1 MKNVSGTTRP
11 TLIAFAM
18 SIVFLAG
25 CDRAPQNAQTS
36 SLPTAPQAPAAAP
49 EKHDIVAD
57 NIDTTVNPGDDFFTF
72 ANGAWLKKNPIPS
85 TEASWGIG
93 FLVRDDLYDK
103 LRKISEDSAQKTGAT
118 PGSDE
123 QKIGDFW
130 RTAMDDALAEKQG
143 MAPIKAELDRIDA
156 AKNLSDILDA
166 AFEMQQIRSP
176 TLFDGG
182 IQQDEKQ
189 SDVMAVYLE
198 QGGLGLPERDYYF
211 NTEEGI
217 AKTREA
223 YVVHLQRM
231 LKLLGED
238 DAAAASGAQQVMAFE
253 TALAKVSRP
262 IADLRDPQKN
272 YNKMSTADLTKKYTP
287 SIDWATR
294 LNKWNV
300 AVPTVIVGQPEFYA
314 GLEAQLKQTPVPVLR
329 DYLRIHLVDDY
340 APFLNKAVDDENFD
354 FYGRTLSGQKE
365 QKPRWQRTLD
375 SENRAIGMI
384 LGRLFV
390 QEFFPEAAKQR
401 YSNLVEAIRTSFG
414 ERIDK
419 LDWMSDET
427 KKKAHEKLAGLSKK
441 VGYPDKWKDYS
452 ALVVGRNSYAENEM
466 NARRWSFND
475 HVSKLGKPVDRTE
488 WGMTPQT
495 YNAYYNPSNNEI
507 VLPAAQFAIPG
518 FADADLDDAVVY
530 GYAAGSTIGHEMT
543 HGFDDQGRQF
553 DAAGNLADWWTKDDT
568 DKFNERA
575 AVMVK
580 QFDAYE
586 PIFGLH
592 INGSASLG
600 ENIAD
605 YGGML
610 IALDAFKKTDQYK
623 KGEKIGGYTPLQRF
637 FLGYALSW
645 LFETNDAN
653 LRRSLLSDVHAPPK
667 WRTNGPLSNMPD
679 FYEAFGVKEGQAMW
693 RPPEQRVSIW

>member
-1 MKNVSGTTRP
+1 MKTVSSMTRP
-11 TLIAFAM
+11 TLIALAM
-18 SIVFLAG
+18 SVVFLAG
-25 CDRAPQNAQTS
+25 CDRTPQNAAQTS
-36 SLPTAPQAPAAAP
+36 TPAPVPV
-49 EKHDIVAD
+49 KHDVVAD
-57 NIDTTVNPGDDFFTF
+57 NIDTTVSPGDDFFTF

-103 LRKISEDSAQKTGAT
+103 LRKISEDSAQKSAA

-130 RTAMDDALAEKQG
+130 STAMDDALAEKQG
-143 MAPIKAELDRIDA
+143 LAPIKAELDRIDA

-166 AFEMQQIRSP
+166 AFAMQQIRAA
-176 TLFDGG
+176 TLFEGE

-198 QGGLGLPERDYYF
+198 QGGLGLPDRDYYF
-211 NTEEGI
+211 NPEEGI
-217 AKTREA
+217 AKTRAA

-231 LKLLGED
+231 LKLLGDD
-238 DAAAASGAQQVMAFE
+238 DASAAAGAQQVMAFE
-253 TALAKVSRP
+253 TALAKSSREL
-262 IADLRDPQKN
+262 ADLRDPQKN
-272 YNKMSTADLTKKYTP
+272 YNKMAPAELTTKYTP
-287 SIDWATR
+287 SIDWTAR
-294 LNKWNV
+294 LGMWNV
-300 AVPTVIVGQPEFYA
+300 ALPTVIVGQPEFFS
-314 GLEAQLKQTPVPVLR
+314 GLEAQLKLTPVPVLR

-340 APFLNKAVDDENFD
+340 APFLGKAVDEENFD

-365 QKPRWQRTLD
+365 QRPRWKRTLD
-375 SENRAIGMI
+375 AENRAIGMI

-390 QEFFPEAAKQR
+390 QAYFPEAAKQR
-401 YSNLVEAIRTSFG
+401 YNNMVEAIRTAFG

-419 LDWMSDET
+419 LDWMSDAT
-427 KKKAHEKLAGLSKK
+427 KKKAHEKLAGLTKK

-452 ALVVGRNSYAENEM
+452 ALVVGRTSYAENEM

-475 HVSKLGKPVDRTE
+475 RVSKLGKPVDRAE
-488 WGMTPQT
+488 WDMTPQT

-518 FADADLDDAVVY
+518 FADADVDDAVVY

-553 DAAGNLADWWTKDDT
+553 DAAGNLSDWWTKEDA
-568 DKFNERA
+568 DKFNQRA

-586 PIFGLH
+586 PIPGLH

-623 KGEKIGGYTPLQRF
+623 KNEKIAGYTPMQRF

-645 LFETNDAN
+645 LFETNDAM

-679 FYEAFGVKEGQAMW
+679 FWAAFDVKPGQAM
-693 RPPEQRVSIW
+693 RRADADRVDIW